1 VDVIELDELVALET
15 SIWNALRSG
24 DARADTAHLA
34 DDFLG
39 VYPSGLADRSDHVD
53 QLANGPTIASF
64 EVVDPRMIVISD
76 DHALLVYR
84 ADYRRPKS
92 EDTLES
98 MFVSSLWSRRGGEWT
113 NAFSQDTPVGVPAVD
128 TR

>member
-1 VDVIELDELVALET
+1 MIELDQLLALET
-15 SIWNALRSG
+15 NIWKALRSG
-24 DARADTAHLA
+24 DPQADKAHLA

-64 EVVDPRMIVISD
+64 EIVDPRMIAISA

-84 ADYRRPKS
+84 ADYRRPES
-92 EDTLES
+92 EDMLES
-98 MFVSSLWSRRGGEWT
+98 MFVSSLWSRRDGQWT
-113 NAFSQDTPVGVPAVD
+113 NAFSQDTPVGVPD
-128 TR
+128 GNTR